1 MNLEDLRLARMAA
14 AVVAQAKTPRQAD
27 FRALIGR
34 LDAAI
39 VAHTP
44 GPLVF
49 ELSIPIRTQVT
60 PISKRTGRPR
70 KTVDIVL
77 APSLNEYAGMAP
89 WMLKLARA
97 ELDNRIRERC
107 GHHPAC
113 DCGSVRKVELKTV
126 KHGKRTSKVE
136 KLEASGGRRRIIEVV
151 RHSSREVDELAV
163 DILGGKLVV
172 DRLIWA
178 GVIAGD
184 QRKHIVRVP
193 RWVQCK
199 PGEGKLDV
207 RVYEINTLA
216 RI

>member
-1 MNLEDLRLARMAA
+1 MNIDDLRLTRMAT
-14 AVVAQAKTPRQAD
+14 AVVAQAKTPRQAE
-27 FRALIGR
+27 FRALLNK

-39 VAHTP
+39 AVQTP

-49 ELSIPIRTQVT
+49 ELSIPIRTEVT
-60 PISKRTGRPR
+60 PIGKKGRPR
-70 KTVDIVL
+70 KTVEIVL
-77 APSLNEYAGMAP
+77 APSLNEYAGVAP

-97 ELDNRIRERC
+97 ELDKRIRERC

-113 DCGSVRKVELKTV
+113 DCGSVRKVELKIV
-126 KHGKRTSKVE
+126 KHRKRTSKVE
-136 KLEASGGRRRIIEVV
+136 KLEVFGGRRRIIEVV

-199 PGEGKLDV
+199 PGDGKLDV
-207 RVYEINTLA
+207 RVYEMNTLA
-216 RI
+216 HV